1 MFRNINK
8 IGQSLSKMG
17 IKKGDVV
24 AICMPNTPEAIEMF
38 YAINEKNLMYF
49 TNLQNFNI

>member
-1 MFRNINK
+1 MKEKK
-8 IGQSLSKMG
+8 ILESASYTM
-17 IKKGDVV
+17 
-24 AICMPNTPEAIEMF
+24 TIEMF